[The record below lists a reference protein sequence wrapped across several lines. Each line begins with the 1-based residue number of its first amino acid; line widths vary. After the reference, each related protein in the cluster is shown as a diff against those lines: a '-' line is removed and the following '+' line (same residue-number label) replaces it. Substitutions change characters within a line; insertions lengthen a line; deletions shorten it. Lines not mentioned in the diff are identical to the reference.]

1 MTMIYLPDEVNEKQ
15 KDKKFVR
22 RKRERIRETRK
33 EEITFQNE
41 RKRREDKERKSS
53 SIY

>member
-22 RKRERIRETRK
+22 RREKELERRERK
-33 EEITFQNE
+33 
-41 RKRREDKERKSS
+41 K
-53 SIY
+53 